1 MSAAR
6 IEKLR
11 AGRNNEQVQLQSY
24 NNFRS
29 RQGGKLV
36 CAFEGHDD
44 VTFYETMFGKISAN
58 IRYVPYVCL
67 GKDKVLQLRQ
77 ILARNVASD
86 SHLMRYFIDHD
97 FDGLKGQPFDD
108 NLYVTPCY
116 SIENLLVGQAVLE
129 GLLRAE
135 YRCHDE
141 YAAQDVAVIGKL
153 FEDRVSEFI
162 SCMRDVNCWL
172 HSARTQGIILG
183 EMKDDIEK
191 YLRISLK
198 AITTN
203 AQAGELQVLIGYASA
218 PDVTKLTASL
228 PAFEALDPMK
238 DWRGKFWFA
247 FFRKFLKLL
256 KDDRGTKNPQYFTQK
271 AGMSFNADCDIIR
284 SLASMIAVPQCL
296 HQFGLRMI
304 AAQPSSSH

>member
-1 MSAAR
+1 MSDAG

-11 AGRNNEQVQLQSY
+11 RERENANKLLIQY
-24 NNFRS
+24 NKIRS
-29 RQGGKLV
+29 RHESALV
-36 CAFEGHDD
+36 CSFEGYDD
-44 VTFYETMFGKISAN
+44 VTFYDTMFGKISAN
-58 IRYVPYVCL
+58 IRYVPYVCK
-67 GKDKVLQLRQ
+67 GKDQVLQLRQ
-77 ILARNVASD
+77 ILARNVAAD
-86 SHLMRYFIDHD
+86 SHLVRYFVDHD
-97 FDGLKGQPFDD
+97 FDGLKGHPPGE

-116 SIENLLVGQAVLE
+116 SIENLLVGQVVLE

-135 YRCHDE
+135 YRCHDD
-141 YAAQDVAVIGKL
+141 YAAQDVEVIGKL

-183 EMKDDIEK
+183 EMKDDIKK

-247 FFRKFLKLL
+247 FFRKFLKFL
-256 KDDRGTKNPQYFTQK
+256 KDDRGTKNPQYFAQK
-271 AGMSFNADCDIIR
+271 ASMSFAPDGDIIR